1 MYNNTGLNKFD
12 WITAGL
18 ALVGTIAGLIGVVT
32 GNKANSVRMANY
44 EAQWKKITP
53 PMPKT

>member
-32 GNKANSVRMANY
+32 GNKANSVRMTNY
-44 EAQWKKITP
+44 EAQWKKIPP